1 MKRFLIIFLICF
13 SSLMGVFAASYGVM
27 LLCGAFD
34 TPVIQP
40 DDLHI
45 TLVEGEDGCYLDEG
59 KIFASKEFKIVITA
73 SNEDVTQKNLVL
85 SLDSASATTFENKIS
100 DGVIRIP
107 ATATI
112 GEAFKVELIKVPTEV
127 YPQEELDWIK
137 GGISKII
144 AKSETNILLQ
154 PVSVEVF
161 VDVPVY
167 KMTLSA
173 YSNVENAE
181 ESGEFVVDSIFNVK
195 AKFYPE
201 DSMYKFSQKDNLTT
215 AENEAVYKTLY
226 ISQHVNEIQ
235 YYERLNDI
243 PLKQNLFKSKKV
255 GDVDIVGYVF
265 SYAIDEYTAEKVYLD
280 ANQINQTYEE
290 DDIYINI
297 RDLMTANSFAGA
309 YKDTL
314 DLSFVEVAEYDLELS
329 AEKKSFGESTTF
341 QYFANYNSELNSG
354 NFGMQFVS
362 NNESL
367 SLQHEILNTGISVVR
382 KIDETYIPYN
392 NANFST
398 YANKF
403 YLAYEKSENNSL
415 INPIQYRQ
423 LKDSD
428 KVSYKPSVKSTL
440 EGLTADE
447 QAKYLTFYSP
457 KNSVQNVNKSFW
469 ELSVQ
474 DAGNYEFIVFYN
486 NPDAESELQI
496 ELKTVEFDILGAQ
509 SDPIHWNDISEKNLI
524 INYDKDGKN
533 QKINDY
539 DLKYVNGFKNINI
552 PQTNKYTTERYFIYS
567 DNLKEG
573 ESLSDYIECRSVEI
587 KDYTEHTLYEVDNGI
602 IKFKEGNIRDCKD
615 LKFYA
620 LFATLKTNGDGSIR
634 VEDGKYVVDRIV
646 TNDTNEFYQPI
657 AFTVLD
663 SLYNIDGVLNV
674 NKNNSCTVVPDG
686 EEPEKTTLVLKQ
698 NISEILSLELSSSQ
712 ADLLISEYNTGM
724 IELVAKSSSEQNIL
738 SDILLINDGEVV
750 ENKLTYL
757 LSTKALQDDGIDFN
771 LYIKYLRTGEEFLIN
786 ECNGEFDGEPQHV
799 DFDLIN
805 IYSGKAEFG
814 YFGKPA
820 QGEDEPSLIEILG
833 QYKDSPSTVN
843 VSVQLSNDGAGNT
856 VLETTF
862 VVDDK
867 KVDELFDEEGKILVY
882 FEDKIGK
889 PVEEVDYILESNNKS
904 VLTVQDGKLSFV
916 GVGEATLT
924 LKIGDKVVDTLKFNY
939 AESSAYLN
947 KLTAL
952 KELEKPQLEQ
962 FEQKEIYKYSENND
976 YQFDEISVEI
986 IGAKGRK
993 IQFATSGH
1001 ELITVKYAD
1010 PSVADTTY
1018 DLTENIKYTL
1028 ISDIS
1033 KDLKAMVEFTEENGC
1048 LTGIVFKE
1056 HFAKD
1061 VRVRIQASIE
1071 AIRFNQIISLVIKSN
1086 LSVSI
1091 VETFETSEEQQ
1102 PEYYM
1107 DASTGTTYN
1116 GVFGK
1121 TTVTLNGAISYKI
1134 ETSDL
1139 ATVKLMAQ
1147 EGEVARFTDDIKD
1160 EEIIIADSSEFKRV
1174 SYQVVVYVVDDMG
1187 NEKENEYSYNSSLNY
1202 YINPNFKLTLI
1213 DNDGIKIKVDG
1224 GSYCIDIA
1232 DALTVERIVGGDKP
1246 NKDITINQEII
1257 DSKLV
1262 NVNEGKS
1269 NILKFEGGK
1278 VYLKDNVKTSKTL
1291 NLLVNYDGFNVRKGA
1306 QFVTIGNEKYYYV
1319 TLTVIPAIEP
1329 KEDANIVTY
1338 DGRKYLALTEGKEY
1352 SYTDLAGMFKM
1363 VGVDPLICGGLKAND
1378 GVAIPWAEPESEK
1391 VKINS
1396 NINKIIGI
1404 NNEYYI
1410 VIKDSD
1416 SEAKNILHYPVIIL
1430 PFVTPLL
1437 ADGVEYLKAD
1447 EDLDKP
1453 DEVFDIPDLK
1463 NRIDSNYLSANNL
1476 YINKEILC
1484 GQEIDLT
1491 DILKDILVANYTFS
1505 VINDYAMDSNTY
1517 ATIKV
1522 DGTDKYLVTNLIG
1535 EDKYIILNARKG
1547 DSGASQIT
1555 ISFRIKITSNL
1566 KVETYYPYDTKG
1578 DKGEFVYFN
1587 DKQSLQIDFNEVQE
1601 GKIPNKASDGKR
1613 YAVLVG
1619 EKLVDASIPNS
1630 KVTFVVESV
1639 NLGTTYASAS
1649 DISKYA
1655 TFNGSVLTL
1664 NNYNGIN
1671 AFIVNVKII
1680 VGDNIQTANYKIVVS
1695 EEIEVYNLIDS
1706 EDIVKVD
1713 KGTFNSA
1720 NNSFTV
1726 RGKTATI
1733 SGFQLAK
1740 EVGGVQTIVNSEMQF
1755 HIYGSKKC
1763 SIELSTPA
1771 DGKVVIEN
1779 KESLIDEKAYL
1790 VVYNYTGK
1798 YWIYTYTVESGKTV
1812 ELVNPYN
1819 AGTSPDVV
1827 IVVGVND
1834 YSAEIQ
1840 NVTLEQITTID
1851 GNVIKAK
1858 DGQISYLNSNGT
1870 ISTISYDSSKKQLII
1885 SPFSFEAELLM
1896 TVEFKYGK
1904 DTYTK
1909 QFTAKIK
1916 PDLTSNYAD
1925 RGSPLEK
1932 TNVEAG
1938 KPNESVNI
1946 SDLFDGDCG
1955 AYKLSCEILTDSNLV
1970 EGDIDDISDKLTV
1983 KFKNSAT
1990 SGEVL
1995 VKVIATYKED
2005 SNYFIESYVKYKVTA
2020 NLTLTINYPSVNGEA
2035 QNSEVVANGTS
2046 IDLLGKGLFGDKKRV
2061 ELSGGDIN
2069 YIDTTDVQTTNVT
2082 YDGGILTLDDD
2093 KTEGEAIF
2101 KIHYD
2106 GDLIGEYHVVVRS
2119 TWADVIVPTLKNED
2133 GTVNSADNPE
2143 KCMGAKILD
2152 IADYKNEDEFFK
2164 MLVFGGTYDE
2174 ETKEYTY
2181 GNKSEFYYDVS
2192 ITNQPALNYSYF
2204 KCEQDDKISITGSSN
2219 TAVVIKI
2226 SLNDQEIAKYYVEFT
2241 FQVTF
2246 NKTLIEL
2253 EPGDSGTIKELY
2265 GITYN
2270 DHYTQTVK
2278 IDGGKTKLD
2287 VYIRNANKDWEKDD
2301 DYTNNYKG
2309 FITFEQNGTN
2319 IEVHG
2324 APNTGVRI
2332 DFIVVISCDENTKEE
2347 TLTCIVT
2354 PNYDDEIRGDQPYV
2368 IDSSVFN
2375 VSSETTLT
2383 LATSDPVTSTIVVRR
2398 ENDSQ
2403 GDNLIIDKT
2412 LWTFDSSDKD
2422 SAKLYIDDN
2431 QALILWVKKS
2441 AFAIKEITITIKDK
2455 FDFEFEFSIK
2465 IIPEED
2471 SLVKFASQ
2479 NYSRYELDT
2488 FDVTKGA
2495 ITNSDGKTIT
2505 NLYMKEIVA
2514 VGDGEEFFDN
2524 DYDNILKMPA
2534 IYDQP
2539 KLYQVFATITAG
2551 EESTVIK
2558 TNLTVKK
2565 RYDLVVDDAY
2575 NDGTLYLRDGE
2586 TLNLYDYYNVHDS
2599 QEGYE
2604 YGERSLVSGQSFHI
2618 TMTED
2623 NHEKISDKKIFIWQV
2638 SKEDNEIFFESEKTT
2653 NFDLIDKASN
2663 EYKVDF
2669 GWTKEDNY
2677 AGYKYML
2684 KVWYTDGTSEFLT
2697 SWIYSNTIKDNDHK
2711 IKFNADTDKTLDKVS
2726 YIEVEEDYEISQVT
2740 ISAGYQVGDTFEY
2753 YIPVTNSQFK
2763 AIDTETYKYL
2773 WSTTI
2778 FEEPVGFEGES
2789 TDPSYKHIVTDKEF
2803 AITSCT
2809 GEAKDPYKLTLNFV
2823 SGETV
2828 NLDVQKG
2835 NNRYS
2840 LYAKMGEAY
2849 NDSLR
2854 LLTNDTTYNGLSE
2867 DDLRAIKGLTI
2878 TEDGVEKQT
2887 VDIKEE
2893 NGAVWDYPDSTPLYQ
2908 TNEFE
2913 IKEKK
2918 IKFGDKEFDA
2928 RTITY
2933 RALPHIAMLAD
2944 NTGKLLPSITNY
2956 VSVAESA
2963 SSIDFDNWAKTIYVA
2978 SDDNVIEVDGKLQTL
2993 ADYEMPSEFSFKF
3006 KLADD
3011 ESEMSA
3017 KVDESTG
3024 NITLESDF
3032 DLHSNH
3038 VSVDVYIVKGDIYEV
3053 KVGKV
3058 VIVPDVQ
3065 AIS

>member
-1 MKRFLIIFLICF
+1 M
-13 SSLMGVFAASYGVM
+13 
-27 LLCGAFD
+27 
-34 TPVIQP
+34 
-40 DDLHI
+40 
-45 TLVEGEDGCYLDEG
+45 
-59 KIFASKEFKIVITA
+59 
-73 SNEDVTQKNLVL
+73 
-85 SLDSASATTFENKIS
+85 
-100 DGVIRIP
+100 
-107 ATATI
+107 
-112 GEAFKVELIKVPTEV
+112 
-127 YPQEELDWIK
+127 
-137 GGISKII
+137 
-144 AKSETNILLQ
+144 
-154 PVSVEVF
+154 
-161 VDVPVY
+161 
-167 KMTLSA
+167 
-173 YSNVENAE
+173 
-181 ESGEFVVDSIFNVK
+181 K

-255 GDVDIVGYVF
+255 GEVEIVGYVF

-341 QYFANYNSELNSG
+341 QYFANYDSELNSG

-403 YLAYEKSENNSL
+403 YLAYKKSEDNSL

-428 KVSYKPSVKSTL
+428 KVSYKPSVLSTL

-567 DNLKEG
+567 DKLEEG
-573 ESLSDYIECRSVEI
+573 ESLSDFIECRKVEI
-587 KDYTEHTLYEVDNGI
+587 KDYTVYDLYEVDNGI
-602 IKFKEGNIRDCKD
+602 IKFKEGNISACKD

-657 AFTVLD
+657 EFTVLD
-663 SLYNIDGVLNV
+663 SLYDIDGVLNV
-674 NKNNSCTVVPDG
+674 NRNDSCTVVPEG

-757 LSTKALQDDGIDFN
+757 LSTKALQDDGINFN

-786 ECNGEFDGEPQHV
+786 ECNGEFDGEPQIV

-805 IYSGKAEFG
+805 IYSGKAEYG
-814 YFGKPA
+814 YFGQPA
-820 QGEDEPSLIEILG
+820 QAEGETSLIEILG
-833 QYKDSPSTVN
+833 QDKNSPSTVN

-862 VVDDK
+862 VVGEQE
-867 KVDELFDEEGKILVY
+867 VDLFDEEGKILVY
-882 FEDKIGK
+882 FKDKIGK

-924 LKIGDKVVDTLKFNY
+924 LKIGDEVVDKLIFNY

-1018 DLTENIKYTL
+1018 DLTKNVKYKLMST
-1028 ISDIS
+1028 DIS
-1033 KDLKAMVEFTEENGC
+1033 ENLKAMVNFTEEDGY
-1048 LTGIVFKE
+1048 LTGIEFQE

-1071 AIRFNQIISLVIKSN
+1071 EIRFNQIISLVIKSN

-1091 VETFETSEEQQ
+1091 VETLETSKEQQ

-1107 DASTGTTYN
+1107 DASTGTMYN
-1116 GVFGK
+1116 GVFGN
-1121 TTVTLNGAISYKI
+1121 TTVTLKGTISYKI
-1134 ETSDL
+1134 ETDL
-1139 ATVKLMAQ
+1139 ATVKLMAP
-1147 EGEVARFTDDIKD
+1147 EGGEVTTFTDVINHNITI
-1160 EEIIIADSSEFKRV
+1160 EDSSDFKRV
-1174 SYQVVVYVVDDMG
+1174 SYQVVVYVGGEV
-1187 NEKENEYSYNSSLNY
+1187 NEYSYNSSLNY
-1202 YINPNFKLTLI
+1202 YINPNFKLKLN
-1213 DNDGIKIKVDG
+1213 NDGINKIQFYG
-1224 GSYCIDIA
+1224 ESYYIDIA

-1257 DSKLV
+1257 NSELV
-1262 NVNEGKS
+1262 KVGEVKS
-1269 NILKFEGGK
+1269 NILKFDADGK
-1278 VYLKDNVKTSKTL
+1278 VYLTDNVKTSKTL
-1291 NLLVNYDGFNVRKGA
+1291 NLIVNYDGFNVRKGA

-1338 DGRKYLALTEGKEY
+1338 DGRKYLALTEGEEY
-1352 SYTDLAGMFKM
+1352 SYTDLAGLFQM
-1363 VGVDPLICGGLKAND
+1363 VGVDSLICGGLKAKAGVKAYWND
-1378 GVAIPWAEPESEK
+1378 ESGEIT
-1391 VKINS
+1391 INRD
-1396 NINKIIGI
+1396 INKIIGI

-1410 VIKDSD
+1410 VIQDGED
-1416 SEAKNILHYPVIIL
+1416 GEEKNILHYPVIIL
-1430 PFVTPLL
+1430 PFEMPLL
-1437 ADGVEYLKAD
+1437 DAGVEYLQKDKED
-1447 EDLDKP
+1447 EP
-1453 DEVFDIPDLK
+1453 FDIPDLK
-1463 NRIDSNYLSANNL
+1463 NLIDSNYLSANNL
-1476 YINKEILC
+1476 YINKDILNKEILC
-1484 GQEIDLT
+1484 GQEIDL
-1491 DILKDILVANYTFS
+1491 KDILNDILVENYTFS
-1505 VINDYAMDSNTY
+1505 VINDYALDSNTY

-1522 DGTDKYLVTNLIG
+1522 DGTEKYLVTNLIG

-1566 KVETYYPYDTKG
+1566 KVETYYPYTKE

-1601 GKIPNKASDGKR
+1601 DKIPNKASDGKR

-1619 EKLVDASIPNS
+1619 GELVDASIPNS

-1695 EEIEVYNLIDS
+1695 EEIEVYNLVDS
-1706 EDIVKVD
+1706 DVTVNGSKD
-1713 KGTFNSA
+1713 PFNST

-1726 RGKTATI
+1726 SGETATI
-1733 SGFQLAK
+1733 SGFQLVKDIA
-1740 EVGGVQTIVNSEMQF
+1740 GVQTIVNNEMQF

-1763 SIELSTPA
+1763 HIKDPTP
-1771 DGKVVIEN
+1771 DGVNVEIKN
-1779 KESLIDEKAYL
+1779 DDSLINEKAYL

-1798 YWIYTYTVESGKTV
+1798 YWIYTYTVESDAEV
-1812 ELVNPYN
+1812 ELALDYK
-1819 AGTSPDVV
+1819 GGEEKDVV
-1827 IVVGVND
+1827 IAVNGNPEGVTVT
-1834 YSAEIQ
+1834 

-1870 ISTISYDSSKKQLII
+1870 TSTISYDKENNRLKI
-1885 SPFSFEAELLM
+1885 SPFSFEAELVM
-1896 TVEFKYGK
+1896 TVEFKYGE
-1904 DTYTK
+1904 DPYTK

-1916 PDLTSNYAD
+1916 PDLTSKYAD
-1925 RGSPLEK
+1925 RGLPFEK
-1932 TNVEAG
+1932 TDVDAG
-1938 KPNESVNI
+1938 EKNESVNI
-1946 SDLFDGDCG
+1946 IDLFDGDCG
-1955 AYKLSCEILTDSNLV
+1955 DYELSCEILTDNNLV
-1970 EGDIDDISDKLTV
+1970 EGNIDISDKLTV
-1983 KFKNSAT
+1983 DFKNSAT
-1990 SGEVL
+1990 GGEVL

-2005 SNYFIESYVKYKVTA
+2005 SNYFIESYVKYIVTA

-2035 QNSEVVANGTS
+2035 QNSEVVASGTS
-2046 IDLLGKGLFGDKKRV
+2046 IELSQPGLFGETPRV
-2061 ELSGGDIN
+2061 QLSEGK
-2069 YIDTTDVQTTNVT
+2069 IDEIKEENVQTTNVT
-2082 YDGGILTLDDD
+2082 YEGGKLTLDDD
-2093 KTEGEAIF
+2093 KTYGEAIF
-2101 KIHYD
+2101 KIHYY
-2106 GDLIGEYHVVVRS
+2106 GDLIGEYHVVVRR

-2133 GTVNSADNPE
+2133 GTFNSADNPE
-2143 KCMGAKILD
+2143 KYIDATKLD
-2152 IADYKNEDEFFK
+2152 IAAYQEDEGFLK
-2164 MLVFGGTYDE
+2164 KLVFGGIYNE
-2174 ETKEYTY
+2174 EDKTYTY
-2181 GNKSEFYYDVS
+2181 SNKSEFYYDVS
-2192 ITNQPALNYSYF
+2192 TINRPGLNANKYF
-2204 KCEQDDKISITGSSN
+2204 KCIQYDKTSTTESN
-2219 TAVVIKI
+2219 TVII
-2226 SLNDQEIAKYYVEFT
+2226 IDIEIAGILIAQYHVEFT

-2246 NKTLIEL
+2246 SKTLIEL
-2253 EPGDSGTIKELY
+2253 EPGDSGTIKDLY

-2270 DHYTQTVK
+2270 DKYTQTVK
-2278 IDGGKTKLD
+2278 IKENKTELV
-2287 VYIRNANKDWEKDD
+2287 VYTKDANNNWERNE
-2301 DYTNNYKG
+2301 DYIKNYKG

-2354 PNYDDEIRGDQPYV
+2354 PNYDVEIAGDQPYV
-2368 IDSSVFN
+2368 IEDSDFAGEPEFEQIV
-2375 VSSETTLT
+2375 
-2383 LATSDPVTSTIVVRR
+2383 ATADSVTSIISVTRK
-2398 ENDSQ
+2398 NDSQ
-2403 GDNLIIDKT
+2403 GDNLIIDET
-2412 LWTFDSSDKD
+2412 LWTFTSSDGNHDTLKI
-2422 SAKLYIDDN
+2422 AN
-2431 QALILWVKKS
+2431 QALNLKVKKS
-2441 AFAIKEITITIKDK
+2441 EFAIKEITITIKDK
-2455 FDFEFEFSIK
+2455 FDYKFEFAIK
-2465 IIPEED
+2465 IVPEED
-2471 SLVKFASQ
+2471 GLVKFASQ
-2479 NYSRYELDT
+2479 NYSFYELDT
-2488 FDVTKGA
+2488 FDVTEGGA
-2495 ITNSDGKTIT
+2495 ITNLDGKTIT
-2505 NLYMKEIVA
+2505 KLYMKEVVA
-2514 VGDGEEFFDN
+2514 VGDGEEEKSDDN
-2524 DYDNILKMPA
+2524 KTLPMPA

-2539 KLYQVFATITAG
+2539 KHYQVFATITAG

-2586 TLNLYDYYNVHDS
+2586 TLNLYDYYNVHDL

-2618 TMTED
+2618 TMTKEK
-2623 NHEKISDKKIFIWQV
+2623 HEKISDKKIIIWQV
-2638 SKEDNEIFFESEKTT
+2638 SKDDNEIFTYEKAKKWESKGT
-2653 NFDLIDKASN
+2653 N
-2663 EYKVDF
+2663 EYEVDF

-2684 KVWYTDGTSEFLT
+2684 QIKYKDIEDLYYDYTWHYPSA
-2697 SWIYSNTIKDNDHK
+2697 IKSNDHK
-2711 IKFNADTDKTLDKVS
+2711 LTFTAHTHPTSGEYMEPDEVFYIK
-2726 YIEVEEDYEISQVT
+2726 VEEDYEISQVT
-2740 ISAGYQVGDTFEY
+2740 IYDGYKVDGKLEY

-2778 FEEPVGFEGES
+2778 FEEPVKFDEGDP
-2789 TDPSYKHIVTDKEF
+2789 TNPSYLDVVTDKEF

-2828 NLDVQKG
+2828 ELDVQKG

-2840 LYAKMGEAY
+2840 LRAKMGKDDDDPY
-2849 NDSLR
+2849 NDDLV
-2854 LLTNDTTYNGLSE
+2854 LLTDASKGIYRGLSE
-2867 DDLRAIKGLTI
+2867 GDLKEIKGLIHSTVKAQTVNI
-2878 TEDGVEKQT
+2878 QKEDGAIWEF
-2887 VDIKEE
+2887 
-2893 NGAVWDYPDSTPLYQ
+2893 PDSTPLYQ
-2908 TNEFE
+2908 NAEFE
-2913 IKEKK
+2913 IKAKE
-2918 IKFGDKEFDA
+2918 IVFGGKEFDA
-2928 RTITY
+2928 RTIKY

-2944 NTGKLLPSITNY
+2944 NTGKPLPSITNR
-2956 VSVAESA
+2956 VSVESTTKY
-2963 SSIDFDNWAKTIYVA
+2963 INFTDWANTIYVA
-2978 SDDNVIEVDGKLQTL
+2978 SYDKVIEVAGKLQTL
-2993 ADYEMPSEFSFKF
+2993 AEYAKTMASSKFSFKF

-3011 ESEMSA
+3011 ESEPSA
-3017 KVDESTG
+3017 EVNESTG
-3024 NITLESDF
+3024 YIELKDGFVLSI
-3032 DLHSNH
+3032 NH
-3038 VSVDVYIVKGDIYEV
+3038 VSVDVYIVKDGGIYEE

-3058 VIVPDVQ
+3058 VIVPYV
-3065 AIS
+3065 